1 MINCDNFETV
11 ENQTIPLKIFELL
24 KKNDLPKL
32 QNLRRKTDRV
42 RFKEKNKF
50 LYEAIHFVQ
59 TSNITEDNNL
69 VNFGVLVIAQ

>member
-11 ENQTIPLKIFELL
+11 ENQTILLKIFELL

-69 VNFGVLVIAQ
+69 VKFGVLVIAQ